1 MIEPILSIAAV
12 SDAVDVGR
20 GDLHDRAP
28 MMIGRPRRC
37 LDCGAAL
44 PADADARRSFC
55 GQACVSRAYR
65 KRVRLLKR
73 TARAREVI
81 ASIGQLNRLEKAGIV
96 TGYLCQRSLK
106 IDPLRVSGIDPLGG
120 VR

>member
-1 MIEPILSIAAV
+1 
-12 SDAVDVGR
+12 
-20 GDLHDRAP
+20 

-81 ASIGQLNRLEKAGIV
+81 ASFGQLNRLEKAGIV
-96 TGYLCQRSLK
+96 TGYL
-106 IDPLRVSGIDPLGG
+106 IIEGIQCPICAKVVWQG
-120 VR
+120 VRRRRDAVYCSDHCRQTAYRQRIHDAQL